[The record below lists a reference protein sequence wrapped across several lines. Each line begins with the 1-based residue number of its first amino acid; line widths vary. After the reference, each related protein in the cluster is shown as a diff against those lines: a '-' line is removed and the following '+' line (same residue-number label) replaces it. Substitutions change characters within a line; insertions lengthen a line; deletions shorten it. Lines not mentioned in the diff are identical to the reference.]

1 MVILSCNLTAR
12 YISNAAGL
20 RRHVNVFAA
29 ARALG
34 ADACAVERAACPLA
48 PRPTMGFP
56 FHPPP
61 NQLTL
66 IESDGS
72 EGTTTVYDPR
82 GKSIGSI
89 KRLMIEKVS
98 GRVAYAVLS
107 FGGFLRDGCGRA
119 RHLGRGM
126 PQANYLGHATSRP
139 GSPLWR

>member
-56 FHPPP
+56 FHPP
-61 NQLTL
+61 NELTL
-66 IESDGS
+66 IESDRV

-107 FGGFLRDGCGRA
+107 FGGFL
-119 RHLGRGM
+119 GM
-126 PQANYLGHATSRP
+126 GAEEHATWDAGCPRP
-139 GSPLWR
+139 IT